1 MKINF
6 KNILNLGL
14 AFILLASG
22 CKKNE
27 LEEVEPT
34 FARTFSAS
42 ALKVTVLSKVNALFS
57 WDKSSN
63 AKSYT
68 IELFE
73 TADFSGTPKRTV
85 AGISGTA
92 LQYTVTGLE
101 GDTKYY
107 ARLKAI
113 GTETTGDSNWK
124 TIEFSTDPEQLLNAV
139 DPANI
144 KSTSVTITWPAATV
158 ATSLVFT
165 PGNITHTLTATEIA
179 NGSATVTGLTPETT
193 YTVKLINLAKTKGTI
208 SFKSGLNL
216 NGYTE
221 ISNDAELAAALLASG
236 PQRLALYGGTYTLT
250 SNIVVDRNI
259 TITAADPARKPVL
272 VGAVFKVSN
281 SAALTLSGLVLNGN
295 ATTSNMVEYPT
306 ANPALT
312 GALVITGS
320 EIYNYTKG
328 LVYIAVACVVES
340 VTINNNIIRDMS
352 CTGASLIDYRNATG
366 GFAKIT
372 DINNNTFYNITTAD
386 AQRDLIRIDNVTSF
400 PAHTGNV
407 LKIERNTF
415 NNVLSYANS
424 RYLYARLTSLGITVN
439 NNIIANSLAYYS
451 DQSSTTIAQISGNN
465 YFNAASFYDI
475 TKRKFDAA
483 GNYTTLDPAFLNVAS
498 GNFTVGNELLK
509 ASKTGDPRWIK

>member
-1 MKINF
+1 MKRNF
-6 KNILNLGL
+6 KNIFML
-14 AFILLASG
+14 ALAVVLLASG
-22 CKKNE
+22 CKENE

-34 FARTFSAS
+34 FARAFSAS
-42 ALKVTVLSKVNALFS
+42 ALRVTVLSKVNALFN

-73 TADFSGTPKRTV
+73 TADFSGTPKRKIEN
-85 AGISGTA
+85 ISGTA
-92 LQYTVTGLE
+92 VQYTVTGLE

-113 GTETTGDSNWK
+113 GTESTSDSKWK
-124 TIEFSTDPEQLLNAV
+124 TIEFATDPEQLLNAV

-179 NGSATVTGLTPETT
+179 NGRATVTGLTPETT
-193 YTVKLINLAKTKGTI
+193 YTVKLFNAAKTKGTI
-208 SFKSGLNL
+208 NFKSGLNL

-221 ISNDAELAAALLASG
+221 VSNDTELAAALLASG

-250 SNIVVDRNI
+250 GNIAVDRNI

-281 SAALTLSGLVLNGN
+281 NAALTLTSLVLNGN

-306 ANPALT
+306 PSSSLT
-312 GALVITGS
+312 GALTISDS

-328 LVYIAVACVVES
+328 LVYIAVATIVES
-340 VTINNNIIRDMS
+340 VTINNSIIRDMS
-352 CTGASLIDYRNATG
+352 CNGASLIDYRNAAG
-366 GFAKIT
+366 GFAKVT
-372 DINNNTFYNITTAD
+372 DISNNTLYNITTAD

-400 PAHTGNV
+400 PTHTGNV
-407 LKIERNTF
+407 LKIDHNTF
-415 NNVLSYANS
+415 NNVLSYSNT
-424 RYLYARLTSLGITVN
+424 RYLYNRLTSLGTSVT

-451 DQSSTTIAQISGNN
+451 DQSTTTIAQIAGNN
-465 YFNAASFYDI
+465 YFNAVAFYDT
-475 TKRKFDAA
+475 TKRKYDT
-483 GNYTTLDPAFLNVAS
+483 GNYTMLDPAFSNVAS

-509 ASKTGDPRWIK
+509 ASKSGDPRWIK